1 MEHRTPTDPDR
12 ELERTGDEL
21 EERIERLDDHIDDA
35 RQEAKARREES
46 DPGEHVAGDWED
58 TDDAAG
64 GEDAEGFDDPEAD
77 EEDEED

>member
-1 MEHRTPTDPDR
+1 MEHRTTTDPDR

-46 DPGEHVAGDWED
+46 DP
-58 TDDAAG
+58 
-64 GEDAEGFDDPEAD
+64 
-77 EEDEED
+77 